1 MTRTPLAG
9 ASAAWTQHALRTLEH
24 AGHRSSAPRTE
35 VVGALAELGCSV
47 SAREIADHLRDSG
60 SRVGVASIYRTLEL
74 LDRLKLV
81 QRCGVGEA
89 TARYEPAHP
98 TGEHHHHLV
107 CDVCGNVTAFE
118 DDGLERAI
126 RRLAGRVEFEID
138 THDVTLRGE
147 CPACLSAGR

>member
-1 MTRTPLAG
+1 V
-9 ASAAWTQHALRTLEH
+9 SDWTQHAQRELEREGYRMSGPRSAVVETLDD
-24 AGHRSSAPRTE
+24 
-35 VVGALAELGCSV
+35 LGCSV
-47 SAREIADHLRDSG
+47 TAKEIADRLHDRGRDI
-60 SRVGVASIYRTLEL
+60 GVASIYRTLEL